1 MIPQTSSS
9 QQQPVFNMHSLVSR
23 EKKLTNK
30 TKTITFLREREN
42 FLTGFI
48 FIY

>member
-23 EKKLTNK
+23 EKKTNK
-30 TKTITFLREREN
+30 QNNNNNFLEREK
-42 FLTGFI
+42 I
-48 FIY
+48 F